1 MGRVQLC
8 KLKGIPVVELL
19 VPLDIEAVAVVTA
32 ILIREAIMVVE
43 ELSTLAVVSVDASYS
58 AAYPA
63 SSAHSAKGDAV
74 VVMGK

>member
-8 KLKGIPVVELL
+8 KLKAIPVVEL
-19 VPLDIEAVAVVTA
+19 VVTLDIEAVAVVTA
-32 ILIREAIMVVE
+32 ILILEAIIVVE
-43 ELSTLAVVSVDASYS
+43 VPSTLAVVLVDASYS

-74 VVMGK
+74 VMGK